1 MSNNLITADS
11 YKESLLVQIRES
23 VTDKMLADMKA
34 YCESLS
40 IAGINDKQGYDLVQK
55 AITKVVKTRTAVDA
69 KRKELKAPFKEMGE
83 AIDAEAKR
91 ITAMIASVE
100 EPLKA
105 KKKEIDDFA
114 EAERQRLEL
123 EKQARYETRVRSMSE
138 IGVTFNTVFFQAGV
152 LNYSVTQVKEWTDEE
167 FATEFTKMQ
176 AECELQRQAEERRR
190 QAQEEAERQARDA
203 QEKALQLQRE
213 AEDRIRQA
221 EAVAAEQARKLAEAE
236 ARLAQMGF
244 QREEPIQAPS
254 PEPMPEIAP
263 APQFDA
269 QPVRSRIPRT
279 DAYMHGFNDAKRL
292 ILQVFTSEAHT
303 KAEWINI
310 FQTVEPE

>member
-23 VTDKMLADMKA
+23 VTDKMLGEMKA
-34 YCESLS
+34 YCDSLS
-40 IAGINDKQGYDLVQK
+40 IAGINDKAGYEAVQK

-91 ITAMIASVE
+91 ITALIQSVE
-100 EPLKA
+100 EPLKQ

-123 EKQARYETRVRSMSE
+123 EKQARYENRVRSMSDM
-138 IGVTFNTVFFQAGV
+138 GVTFNSVFFQAGV

-167 FATEFTKMQ
+167 FATEFAKMQ
-176 AECELQRQAEERRR
+176 AECDLARQAEERRR
-190 QAQEEAERQARDA
+190 QAQEEAERLAREAQA
-203 QEKALQLQRE
+203 KAEQLQRE
-213 AEDRIRQA
+213 AQERIA
-221 EAVAAEQARKLAEAE
+221 EAERMAQEQARKLAEAE
-236 ARLAQMGF
+236 ALLAQHGF
-244 QREEPIQAPS
+244 SQNQPEPIAPPQQFSAPVQPTTS
-254 PEPMPEIAP
+254 P
-263 APQFDA
+263 
-269 QPVRSRIPRT
+269 PVRSKVPRT

-292 ILQVFTSEAHT
+292 ILQVFTSQAHT
-303 KAEWINI
+303 KSEWINV
-310 FQTVEPE
+310 FQSVEPE